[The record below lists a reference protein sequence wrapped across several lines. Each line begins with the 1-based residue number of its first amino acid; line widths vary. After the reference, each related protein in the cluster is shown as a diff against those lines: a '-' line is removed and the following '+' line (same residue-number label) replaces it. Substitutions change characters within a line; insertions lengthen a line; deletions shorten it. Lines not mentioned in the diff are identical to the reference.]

1 MKQTETFYKTYAQ
14 CASMSDKWPLRHPS
28 ERPSLNTL
36 KGKLKAKYGEN
47 IAIIGQ
53 KAMGRTALALSFAL
67 NQMNARVAV
76 LSFEIGEEVIIQRLL
91 KMLSL
96 GVPEKERLKKVRHIK
111 VKRGGKH
118 DFNSIQ
124 AIQKQLWWDRMDVI
138 ILDGIN
144 FLIDENPEEVNQWL
158 GALCKET
165 KAKRQLLITTVN
177 ENLTSQIHSEEVN
190 RSQDQVYTKYV
201 HSWANENTS
210 LWEIYR
216 PEYEGVLEIENG
228 QTTSGRAEVKMLQL
242 GESKF
247 NQTVLKF
254 NANIGLFFP

>member
-14 CASMSDKWPLRHPS
+14 CASMYDKWPLRHPS
-28 ERPSLNTL
+28 ERPALDTM
-36 KGKLKAKYGEN
+36 KGRLKAKYGEN
-47 IAIIGQ
+47 IAIISQ

-67 NQMNARVAV
+67 NQQDARIAV

-96 GVPEKERLKKVRHIK
+96 NTTEKERLKKVRHIK

-118 DFNSIQ
+118 DFNSIK

-144 FLIDENPEEVNQWL
+144 FLMDENPEEVNQWL
-158 GALCKET
+158 GSLCKET
-165 KAKRQLLITTVN
+165 KAKQQLLITTVN
-177 ENLTSQIHSEEVN
+177 ENLGSQFQKEKDNIA
-190 RSQDQVYTKYV
+190 QDQVYSKYV
-201 HSWANENTS
+201 HPWANENTS
-210 LWEIYR
+210 VWEVYR
-216 PEYEGVLEIENG
+216 PEYEGVLETEDG

-247 NQTVLKF
+247 NQTILNF
-254 NANIGLFFP
+254 NPNIGLFFS